1 MPERKKT
8 CVEVEQKF
16 SVPVRY
22 RTVLETAGARLVS
35 EKTLSDVYFDTE
47 DLALLRG
54 DVWLRR
60 RWEQVIVVVWWVTC
74 FHCRGT
80 QWELKVPTGECV
92 RSGGGMTQYREVMG
106 RKEVEREVAMF
117 TMVDMDKMV
126 EMVRVV
132 AVRESWIMGE
142 LSVVIDRME
151 DDDWSVGE
159 VELVVN
165 SEEEVEMARRKV
177 QKAVTLLGFT
187 PQEHGKVEHCLG

>member
-1 MPERKKT
+1 
-8 CVEVEQKF
+8 
-16 SVPVRY
+16 
-22 RTVLETAGARLVS
+22 
-35 EKTLSDVYFDTE
+35 
-47 DLALLRG
+47 
-54 DVWLRR
+54 
-60 RWEQVIVVVWWVTC
+60 
-74 FHCRGT
+74 
-80 QWELKVPTGECV
+80 
-92 RSGGGMTQYREVMG
+92 MTQYREVMG